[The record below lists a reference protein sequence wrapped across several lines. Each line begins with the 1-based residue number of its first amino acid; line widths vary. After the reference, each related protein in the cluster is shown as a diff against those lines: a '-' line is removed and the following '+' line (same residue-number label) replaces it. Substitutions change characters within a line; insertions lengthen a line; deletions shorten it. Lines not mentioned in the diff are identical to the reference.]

1 MRTGNVVGGGG
12 GGGSAARESDEE
24 GSPVGKV
31 EEARR
36 LAVEGAGD
44 DRSGQ
49 EGRGGG
55 GQEEGAREE
64 DRPLDV
70 EVDEEGESGLGRR
83 TPEA

>member
-1 MRTGNVVGGGG
+1 MRTGNVVGGG

-64 DRPLDV
+64 DRPLHV